1 MNWRTVA
8 EGTSLD
14 TLHNLVGDEEFGKGV
29 PIRFE
34 LSLNQP
40 VARLFDLAGAEWLF
54 KNKMPEGLDLIDVHS
69 EGDSKVI
76 IEAESDPVWLFA
88 IVGFVKVH
96 WLAISLIAIGITLAL
111 ALLVTAVKVKAP
123 EKALAET
130 KWIFIAIAVIA
141 VVLLAGFLVL
151 RKGGT

>member
-1 MNWRTVA
+1 MAWRTVA

-14 TLHNLVGDEEFGKGV
+14 TLHNLIGDEEFGKGV

-34 LSLNQP
+34 LNLNQP
-40 VARLFDLAGAEWLF
+40 VARLFDLAGAEWIF
-54 KNKMPEGLDLIDVHS
+54 KNKMPVGLDLIDVHS

-76 IEAESDPVWLFA
+76 IETESDPVWLFA

-96 WLAISLIAIGITLAL
+96 WLAISLITIGIFLAL
-111 ALLVTAVKVKAP
+111 ALLVVAVKVKSP
-123 EKALAET
+123 EIALGET
-130 KWIFIAIAVIA
+130 KWIMIAIAAIA

-151 RKGGT
+151 RKGGS